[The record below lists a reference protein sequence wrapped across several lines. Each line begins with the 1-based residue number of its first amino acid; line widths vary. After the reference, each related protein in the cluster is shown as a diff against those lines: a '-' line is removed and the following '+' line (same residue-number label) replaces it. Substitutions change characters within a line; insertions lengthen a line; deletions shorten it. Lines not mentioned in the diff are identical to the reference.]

1 MQPDSSR
8 VPARQLPRK
17 LGTWTGA
24 AVVVGVIIGSGI
36 FRVPSPIAAET
47 GNLTGVA
54 LVWIAGGIV
63 ALFGALSIAELAA
76 MYPHAGG
83 PYVYLREA
91 YGRPVAF
98 LFGWMWLLTTPF
110 SWAAQALVF
119 SEYLGS
125 VVQLGPTATHLV
137 AAALIA
143 LISAAHYRSVRM
155 GAVVQN
161 ISTGAKVLA
170 LIVLAVVLFAFAP
183 APAATLH
190 SAMAGTTNW
199 KGVGIALVA
208 VLWAYDGWENLTILS
223 GEMKDPQ
230 RSLPRALIGGTLAV
244 LVIYLV
250 INAAFLMT
258 LPFGALAASKSVA
271 ADAVTAVR
279 GHGGAAV
286 IAALVMVSTFGSL
299 NGSILSDPRVF
310 YAMAED
316 GLFFRSVGKIHT
328 RFETPYVAI
337 AFTGILAVIYVLL
350 QNFLQLA
357 SAYVL
362 GIWPFLALAVI
373 GLFVLRRKRADLPR
387 PYKVLGYPVIPAL
400 FVLGTL
406 LVIG

>member
-1 MQPDSSR
+1 MPTDPDYT
-8 VPARQLPRK
+8 PLKQLPRK

-47 GNLTGVA
+47 GSLSGVA
-54 LVWIAGGIV
+54 LVWIVGGIV
-63 ALFGALSIAELAA
+63 ALFGALSVAELAA
-76 MYPHAGG
+76 MFPHAGG

-91 YGRPVAF
+91 YGRPIAF

-110 SWAAQALVF
+110 SWAAQAFVF

-125 VVQLGPTATHLV
+125 VIQLGPIATHL
-137 AAALIA
+137 AAASLIA
-143 LISAAHYRSVRM
+143 LICAAHYRSVRI
-155 GAVVQN
+155 GALVQN

-170 LIVLAVVLFAFAP
+170 LILLAVVLFAFAP

-190 SAMAGTTNW
+190 SAVVGETNW

-258 LPFGALAASKSVA
+258 LPFDRLAASKSVA

-279 GHGGAAV
+279 GHGGAV
-286 IAALVMVSTFGSL
+286 IIAALVMVSTFGSL

-310 YAMAED
+310 YA
-316 GLFFRSVGKIHT
+316 
-328 RFETPYVAI
+328 
-337 AFTGILAVIYVLL
+337 
-350 QNFLQLA
+350 
-357 SAYVL
+357 
-362 GIWPFLALAVI
+362 
-373 GLFVLRRKRADLPR
+373 
-387 PYKVLGYPVIPAL
+387 
-400 FVLGTL
+400 
-406 LVIG
+406 